1 MSIRDSLTNQTM
13 GEGQTTS
20 IEMIRERAVE
30 FGEVIVDICK
40 DSREKSIAITKLEE
54 CVMWAVKSIVFEK

>member
-13 GEGQTTS
+13 DKDQENRVES
-20 IEMIRERAVE
+20 IREHAIE
-30 FGEVIVDICK
+30 LGEVLVDFCK
-40 DSREKSIAITKLEE
+40 TSREKSLALTKLEE